1 MARSYAEASSDFYSE
16 LAEVAD
22 DLRSRTELER
32 LRLLEEGKLDLNV
45 SFDDLAL
52 PEPFPDMGDG
62 PVEDLGT
69 ADAMRAA
76 SDKIVAAARKLMED
90 GKLSQD
96 EALRE
101 AVRQHARDS
110 ASLLEAM
117 SSGEEAAP

>member
-1 MARSYAEASSDFYSE
+1 MCPLMTWDY
-16 LAEVAD
+16 L
-22 DLRSRTELER
+22 SRFQS
-32 LRLLEEGKLDLNV
+32 LLP
-45 SFDDLAL
+45 A
-52 PEPFPDMGDG
+52 
-62 PVEDLGT
+62 VEDLGT
-69 ADAMRAA
+69 ADAMRAPRTRLL
-76 SDKIVAAARKLMED
+76 AARGLMEE

>member
-1 MARSYAEASSDFYSE
+1 MSRLMIWHCLNRSQTWAM
-16 LAEVAD
+16 VA
-22 DLRSRTELER
+22 
-32 LRLLEEGKLDLNV
+32 
-45 SFDDLAL
+45 
-52 PEPFPDMGDG
+52 
-62 PVEDLGT
+62 EDLGT